1 METNETFFTLNYVP
15 EIILFLGFII
25 FVATIIFIIFL
36 IKKGLEKKRIK
47 KEKEKNKEM
56 EKRRK
61 IEEKEKEMVRNN
73 RIAEISASSLFT
85 AQDILFLVRNNV
97 KYHELDKKL
106 KKKILNIDLLLFFV
120 EVSQIKRQVSFDGN
134 LVTALGFYN
143 QLFKESFD
151 DNFLQEIISL
161 VNKSLTEIERL
172 EKEGY
177 AGSSQLKKT
186 FFENCSR
193 ITKRI

>member
-1 METNETFFTLNYVP
+1 METNESFFCLNYLP
-15 EIILFLGFII
+15 EIIFLFGFLA
-25 FVATIIFIIFL
+25 FVAIALFITYK
-36 IKKGLEKKRIK
+36 IKEALKKKRIK
-47 KEKEKNKEM
+47 KEKEKAVEE
-56 EKRRK
+56 EKKRK
-61 IEEKEKEMVRNN
+61 IEETEKKNARNN

-97 KYHELDKKL
+97 RYHELDKKL
-106 KKKILNIDLLLFFV
+106 KKKILNIDLILFFV

-134 LVTALGFYN
+134 LATALGFYN

-161 VNKSLTEIERL
+161 VSKSLTEIERL

-177 AGSSQLKKT
+177 AGSSQLKKV
-186 FFENCSR
+186 FFESCGR
-193 ITKRI
+193 ITKMI